1 MPIDGPAPFVIPIPS
16 PPAARSGRKW
26 PEMAGNGREIE
37 KSPNK
42 PRKENLNRMNDL
54 RRRVNALRRKMARAL
69 AVVRL
74 RPLAREFCDQWDSA
88 LSGSRPLPEAHS
100 FIRRV
105 AQAGFRLTTF
115 MAAHRYLE
123 RCRRQNALPGCHE
136 LVRSLLPW
144 SAALV
149 PAG

>member
-1 MPIDGPAPFVIPIPS
+1 
-16 PPAARSGRKW
+16 
-26 PEMAGNGREIE
+26 
-37 KSPNK
+37 
-42 PRKENLNRMNDL
+42 MNDL

-74 RPLAREFCDQWDSA
+74 RPLAQEFCAQWDSA
-88 LSGSRPLPEAHS
+88 LSDSRPLPQSHS

-105 AQAGFRLTTF
+105 AQAGFRLPTF

-123 RCRRQNALPGCHE
+123 RCRRQNALPNCYE

-144 SAALV
+144 SADLV

>member
-1 MPIDGPAPFVIPIPS
+1 
-16 PPAARSGRKW
+16 
-26 PEMAGNGREIE
+26 
-37 KSPNK
+37 
-42 PRKENLNRMNDL
+42 MNDL

-74 RPLAREFCDQWDSA
+74 RPLAQEFCAQWDRA
-88 LSGSRPLPEAHS
+88 LSDSRPLPEAHS

-105 AQAGFRLTTF
+105 AQAGFRLPTF

-123 RCRRQNALPGCHE
+123 RCRHQNALPGCHE
-136 LVRSLLPW
+136 LLRALLPW
-144 SAALV
+144 SAALG